1 MPIAPPEPWHKQWP
15 RLWPR
20 REKADN
26 PFRQCASVHKL
37 LEICYEKSSTLF
49 SVKDPRVGMKI
60 DSFLYR
66 LGLGYLKEM
75 FPARE
80 FQTFAD
86 LQHAKLDIPTLED
99 MYEEWQERETRR
111 QLQAGQREKR
121 VVPPIPYK
129 HFNALLEALEPK
141 LVPTGPTDKIKAQ
154 KLLVYAENSFMSP
167 KEAAKTTET
176 RFIKSLAY
184 HKPKEV

>member
-1 MPIAPPEPWHKQWP
+1 MAQAVAEVMAKK
-15 RLWPR
+15 
-20 REKADN
+20 READN

-111 QLQAGQREKR
+111 RLRLDSER
-121 VVPPIPYK
+121 SVWC
-129 HFNALLEALEPK
+129 HLSRTSTSNALLEALEPK
-141 LVPTGPTDKIKAQ
+141 LVPQGLRIK
-154 KLLVYAENSFMSP
+154 
-167 KEAAKTTET
+167 
-176 RFIKSLAY
+176 
-184 HKPKEV
+184 